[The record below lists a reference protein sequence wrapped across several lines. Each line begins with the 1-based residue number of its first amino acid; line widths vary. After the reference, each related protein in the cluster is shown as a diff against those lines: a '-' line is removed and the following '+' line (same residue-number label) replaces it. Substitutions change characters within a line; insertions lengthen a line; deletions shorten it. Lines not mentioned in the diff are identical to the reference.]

1 MQTLDILVPIPGQR
15 GRKRLQLKAMV
26 EIGAFAAGL
35 NAIPE
40 ERFTHQEVL
49 DYLREHPV
57 SLSSLRPYLYFST
70 EHYTRNLVHHTP
82 LFDLIAICWESGQRS
97 AIHNHTN
104 QRCWMGI
111 AYGRVQVQNF
121 RLISQDVANRS
132 CELAPTTHYII
143 EAGKP
148 AEVDP
153 EEPIHLVTNPSSFGS
168 RAVTLH
174 IYSRPF
180 DECEVYDLKGKRY
193 ETAKLSNTS
202 EFGVLKAK
210 CTVEQA
216 EL

>member
-1 MQTLDILVPIPGQR
+1 
-15 GRKRLQLKAMV
+15 MV
-26 EIGAFAAGL
+26 DIGAFAAGL
-35 NAIPE
+35 SAIPE
-40 ERFTHQEVL
+40 EKFTHQGVL

-57 SLSSLRPYLYFST
+57 SVASLRPYLYFCA
-70 EHYTRNLVHHTP
+70 ERYTRNLIHHTQ

-111 AYGRVQVQNF
+111 AHGRVQVQNF
-121 RLISQDVANRS
+121 RLIRQDAATGF
-132 CELAPTTHYII
+132 CELAPTTHFLI

-153 EEPIHLVTNPSSFGS
+153 EEPIHSVTNPASFGS

-193 ETAKLSNTS
+193 ETVKLSNTS
-202 EFGVLKAK
+202 EFGVLKMEGKIEKVAL
-210 CTVEQA
+210 ES
-216 EL
+216 

>member
-1 MQTLDILVPIPGQR
+1 
-15 GRKRLQLKAMV
+15 MV
-26 EIGAFAAGL
+26 DIGAFAAGL
-35 NAIPE
+35 SAIPE
-40 ERFTHQEVL
+40 EHFTHQAVL
-49 DYLREHPV
+49 DYMREHPV
-57 SLSSLRPYLYFST
+57 SLASLSPFLYFSA
-70 EHYTRNLVHHTP
+70 EHYTRNLVHHTS

-121 RLISQDVANRS
+121 RLINQDPTTHL

-193 ETAKLSNTS
+193 ETVRLSNTS
-202 EFGVLKAK
+202 EFGVLKVNWK
-210 CTVEQA
+210 VEKA

>member
-1 MQTLDILVPIPGQR
+1 
-15 GRKRLQLKAMV
+15 MV
-26 EIGAFAAGL
+26 DIGAFAAGL
-35 NAIPE
+35 SAIPE
-40 ERFTHQEVL
+40 EQFTHQGVL

-57 SLSSLRPYLYFST
+57 SVASLRPYLYFCA
-70 EHYTRNLVHHTP
+70 ERYTRNLIHHTP

-111 AYGRVQVQNF
+111 AHGRVQVQNF
-121 RLISQDVANRS
+121 RLIHQDAATGF
-132 CELAPTTHYII
+132 CELAPTTHFLI

-153 EEPIHLVTNPSSFGS
+153 EEPIHLVANPTSFGS

-193 ETAKLSNTS
+193 ETVKLSNTS
-202 EFGVLKAK
+202 EFGVLKMEGKIEKVAL
-210 CTVEQA
+210 ES
-216 EL
+216 